1 MKFRNGFVS
10 NSSSSSYVIYGFFS
24 EDLPED
30 IGEKWDDV
38 RNRDHLWKYYYGCE
52 GDIIGRSLGHWED
65 TDILIL
71 DLSEDHLKDIREEIK
86 KLFKEKLNFDVPDDM
101 FKLIGTTWYDG

>member
-1 MKFRNGFVS
+1 MKIRNGFVS

-24 EDLPED
+24 EELPED

-38 RNRDHLWKYYYGCE
+38 RNRDHLWNYYYGAD
-52 GDIIGRSLGHWED
+52 GDIIGKPLEHWD
-65 TDILIL
+65 YTDVLTL
-71 DLSEDHLKDIREEIK
+71 DLSENHLKDIREDVK
-86 KLFKEKLNFDVPDDM
+86 KLFKEKLDFDVPDNM